1 MASPRRYAALL
12 IALTIAATLFTPIT
26 DSVVSATNE
35 QSVTNETV
43 TAQTGTFVDL
53 ERYQLVDGSET
64 VYNSSGAEMTRG
76 TDYEI
81 DYGDGRIKALSGGDI
96 SDGSQ
101 IQVSY
106 QWRQTTGTTSTVLN
120 LIPLF
125 VALLIL
131 AIMAA
136 QVMEAM

>member
-26 DSVVSATNE
+26 NSVVDATNE

-64 VYNSSGAEMTRG
+64 VYNSSGVEMTRG

-96 SDGSQ
+96 SDGSE

-106 QWRQTTGTTSTVLN
+106 QWRQTTGTTSTVLD

-131 AIMAA
+131 AIMAS